1 LRKYTFDKNPHFIY
15 NNGITL
21 ILRKKSMATYNEIL
35 QQVQSLRI
43 SDQLQLLAD
52 LQKIV
57 SQEVEEA
64 KRPDEVNQGISSPQ
78 LQGLI
83 QHTIKECLDEYF
95 GDPDRGLEL
104 KPEFRE
110 SLLEIQKHRSS
121 GRRRILATDAY
132 QKLGVN

>member
-1 LRKYTFDKNPHFIY
+1 
-15 NNGITL
+15 
-21 ILRKKSMATYNEIL
+21 MATYNEVL
-35 QQVQSLRI
+35 KQVQSLRT
-43 SDQLQLLAD
+43 SDQLQLLQE

-57 SQEVEEA
+57 SQEPEV
-64 KRPDEVNQGISSPQ
+64 KIQDEVNQGISSPQ

-121 GRRRILATDAY
+121 GRQRISAADAY
-132 QKLGVN
+132 QKLGIN